1 MNEATNTSAR
11 AQLLSGIVVP
21 TSTTI
26 DTSELSRGID
36 NYHIDVRL
44 SDDFTFHAR
53 EIIEKVVKRVA
64 AGNRPAGGADEM
76 EEFRSAYRNMM
87 TSSLHRTKSDLSP
100 EKLNVLHFGVIKFLL
115 KEVRRALL
123 RLHEET
129 ESAVAQQQFAGS
141 RSLLATQE
149 RLAWLRKHND
159 DFLFRANRAI
169 LQQIQREENGLR
181 ELRKQVLPGAA
192 SDHMNVLFNPM
203 LCAESPVDRGMLAD
217 CYSLWPDGG
226 KAFATINL
234 RLEDTLQEAFP
245 ELEVMPLKGEA
256 KIEATEVYDT
266 LHGLFSSQDILGP
279 SEDQSKTISESYGW
293 LEQPGNVRQLFDPD
307 VQERELKELKD
318 SLGMKAQWDLK
329 GELKK
334 FTKVLAELRKKMYSE
349 LDFKEAVA
357 CYLLRGHWTAKD
369 QLLLDIRY
377 ACAYIAGNDSKK
389 AIARLDP
396 SREGAGGLIKKLD
409 DVEAQLAKTIKEEGD
424 EYFLRILSDLF
435 RYRLHLKYFR
445 FAHRALNRIKVI
457 TDPQEIQLA
466 RAGGT
471 LYELL
476 DQEQLKAVRKT
487 EKEIIH
493 HVILKADVRG
503 STTVT
508 RELLKQGLNPASY
521 FSLRFFGPITERL
534 QVYGAAKVFIEGD
547 AVILGFYEHNDAPD
561 HWYAMSRACGIAK
574 EILDIVASK
583 NAHSAKTGLPGLEV
597 GIGVSFSK
605 DKPLFLFDEDK
616 PIMISSAIG
625 DADILSSC
633 SWLLRDSHAGH
644 FNVDVLEMAQSDQQH
659 AEKGQRN
666 LQYNLNGILL
676 SEDGFKKL
684 MTEIPLKKLKL
695 KISDQT
701 ETMFF
706 GKFPDV
712 LGKERELVIR
722 EGRVGRWQDGKAMPD
737 RGEGVF
743 YEVLPNS
750 KLSRQVSDLA
760 KKAS

>member
-1 MNEATNTSAR
+1 LSEATNTDAR
-11 AQLLSGIVVP
+11 AQLLLGIEVP
-21 TSTTI
+21 PSTTI
-26 DTSELSRGID
+26 DTSSLSRGID

-44 SDDFTFHAR
+44 SDAFTLHAR

-64 AGNRPAGGADEM
+64 AGNRPTTGADEM
-76 EEFRSAYRNMM
+76 DEFRTTYREMM
-87 TSSLHRTKSDLSP
+87 TASLHRTKSDLTP

-115 KEVRRALL
+115 KEVRSALFK
-123 RLHEET
+123 LHEDT
-129 ESAVAQQQFAGS
+129 ESAVAQQQYAGS

-159 DFLFRANRAI
+159 DFLFRANRAV

-181 ELRKQVLPGAA
+181 ELRKQVLPATA

-203 LCAESPVDRGMLAD
+203 LCADSPVDVGMLTD
-217 CYSLWPDGG
+217 CYSLWPNGG
-226 KAFATINL
+226 KGFAAINL
-234 RLEDTLQEAFP
+234 RLEDTLQEFFP
-245 ELEVMPLKGEA
+245 ELKVVPLKAEA

-266 LHGLFSSQDILGP
+266 LHGLFTSQDILGP
-279 SEDQSKTISESYGW
+279 SEDQSTTISESYGW
-293 LEQPGNVRQLFDPD
+293 LEQPGNVRQLFDPLIH
-307 VQERELKELKD
+307 ERELRELKE
-318 SLGMKAQWDLK
+318 SLGMKGQWDLK
-329 GELKK
+329 GDLKK
-334 FTKVLAELRKKMYSE
+334 LLKVASDLRKKMYSE

-357 CYLLRGHWTAKD
+357 CYLLRGNWTAKD

-396 SREGAGGLIKKLD
+396 SREGAASLLRKLD
-409 DVEAQLAKTIKEEGD
+409 DLELQLAKSIKEEGD
-424 EYFLRILSDLF
+424 EYFLRMLSDLF

-457 TDPQEIQLA
+457 TEAQEIQLA
-466 RAGGT
+466 KAGGT

-476 DQEQLKAVRKT
+476 DEAGLKDVKKT

-508 RELLKQGLNPASY
+508 RELLNKELNPASY
-521 FSLRFFGPITERL
+521 FSLRFFGPINERL

-547 AVILGFYEHNDAPD
+547 AVILGFYEHNDAPE
-561 HWYAMSRACGIAK
+561 HWYAMSRACGMAK
-574 EILDIVASK
+574 EILDIVTSK
-583 NAHSAKTGLPGLEV
+583 NAHAAKTGLPGLEV
-597 GIGVSFSK
+597 GIGICFSK
-605 DKPLFLFDEDK
+605 EKPMFLFDEDK

-625 DADILSSC
+625 EADRLSSC
-633 SWLLRDSHAGH
+633 SWRLREAYDGH
-644 FNVDVLEMAQSDQQH
+644 FNVDVLEIAATDEQH
-659 AEKGQRN
+659 GEKGQRH
-666 LQYNLNGILL
+666 LQYNLNGIIL
-676 SEDGFKKL
+676 SEAGFKKL
-684 MTEIPLKKLKL
+684 MAEIPLKKLRL

-701 ETMFF
+701 ESMFF

-712 LGKERELVIR
+712 HGKERELVIR
-722 EGRVGRWQDGKAMPD
+722 AGRVGRWDDGKIETGGLD
-737 RGEGVF
+737 EVF

-750 KLSRQVSDLA
+750 KLSRQVTELA
-760 KKAS
+760 KKTN